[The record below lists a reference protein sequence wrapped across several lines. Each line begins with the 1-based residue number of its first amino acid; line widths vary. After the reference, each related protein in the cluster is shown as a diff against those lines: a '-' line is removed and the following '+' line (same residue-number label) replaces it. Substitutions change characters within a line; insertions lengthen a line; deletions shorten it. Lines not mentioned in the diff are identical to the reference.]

1 MTSATLLTRLK
12 DIFEVR
18 LAYAQIIPSSVARL
32 LLIVTGPD
40 FPQIEANIDIA
51 TGRVTVNVPVGN
63 DRTFEVRAFPGASSA
78 LNFIG
83 RTTAN
88 VTPVGTSVTVNM
100 QAASLQPPVANA
112 GPDQRVLFVGQTVQ
126 LDGSGSSDADG
137 DPLTFRWS
145 FTSRPPGSQATL
157 SNATVVN
164 PTFVADVLGIYVV
177 QLIVND
183 GTIDSLAATVTIT
196 SGNTR
201 PVANAGPDQA
211 VLFVGQTVQLDGS
224 GSSDGDGDPLTFR
237 WSFTSRPPSSQ
248 ATLSNATVVNPTFVA
263 DVEGTYVVQLIVN
276 DGTVDSLLAD
286 TVTITADNLR
296 PVANAGPDQAV
307 LFVGQTVQLD
317 GSGSSDADGDPLTFR
332 WSFTSRPPSSQ
343 ATLSNAT
350 VVNPTFVADVLGI
363 YVVQLIVN
371 DGTVDS
377 LLADIVTITAGNP
390 RPVAN
395 AGPDQRVLFVGQT
408 VQLDGSGSS
417 DGDPLT
423 FRWSFTSRPPGS
435 QATLSNA
442 TVVNP
447 TFVADV
453 LGIYVVQLIVNDGTV
468 DSLLADTVTITAG
481 NPRPVANAGPDQRVL
496 FVGQTVQLDG
506 SGSSDGDPL
515 TFRWS
520 FTSRPPGSQATLS
533 NATVVNPTFVA
544 DVERTYVVQLIVN
557 DGTVDSL
564 LADTVMV
571 AADNLRPVANACP
584 DQRVVPGSAFC
595 EGQSVQLDGSG
606 SSDADPDPLTYRW
619 TFTTQ
624 PEDSQPILSDP
635 NIVNPTFELPCVR
648 GTYVVQLIVNDGTI
662 DSLPD
667 TVSITVEEEYY
678 YGGSIDSKTRFAS
691 ILGTASL
698 TVMILG
704 LFARR
709 RHGSTRQRIER

>member
-126 LDGSGSSDADG
+126 LDGSGSSDVDG

-145 FTSRPPGSQATL
+145 FTSRPPGSQASL

-164 PTFVADVLGIYVV
+164 PTFVADQLGPYVV

-201 PVANAGPDQA
+201 PVANASPDQT

-224 GSSDGDGDPLTFR
+224 GSSD
-237 WSFTSRPPSSQ
+237 
-248 ATLSNATVVNPTFVA
+248 
-263 DVEGTYVVQLIVN
+263 I
-276 DGTVDSLLAD
+276 
-286 TVTITADNLR
+286 
-296 PVANAGPDQAV
+296 
-307 LFVGQTVQLD
+307 
-317 GSGSSDADGDPLTFR
+317 
-332 WSFTSRPPSSQ
+332 
-343 ATLSNAT
+343 
-350 VVNPTFVADVLGI
+350 
-363 YVVQLIVN
+363 
-371 DGTVDS
+371 
-377 LLADIVTITAGNP
+377 
-390 RPVAN
+390 
-395 AGPDQRVLFVGQT
+395 
-408 VQLDGSGSS
+408 

-435 QATLSNA
+435 QASLSMPPWSIPPSSPMCSVSTWCSSSSMMA
-442 TVVNP
+442 PST
-447 TFVADV
+447 AC
-453 LGIYVVQLIVNDGTV
+453 
-468 DSLLADTVTITAG
+468 ADTVTITAD
-481 NPRPVANAGPDQRVL
+481 NTRPVANAGPDQTVL

-506 SGSSDGDPL
+506 SGSSDVDGDPL

-520 FTSRPPGSQATLS
+520 FSSRPPGSQASLS
-533 NATVVNPTFVA
+533 NSTVVNPTFVA
-544 DVERTYVVQLIVN
+544 DVLGPTWCSSSSMMAPSTARRTP
-557 DGTVDSL
+557 S
-564 LADTVMV
+564 
-571 AADNLRPVANACP
+571 RSP
-584 DQRVVPGSAFC
+584 R
-595 EGQSVQLDGSG
+595 
-606 SSDADPDPLTYRW
+606 
-619 TFTTQ
+619 
-624 PEDSQPILSDP
+624 
-635 NIVNPTFELPCVR
+635 
-648 GTYVVQLIVNDGTI
+648 TI
-662 DSLPD
+662 
-667 TVSITVEEEYY
+667 
-678 YGGSIDSKTRFAS
+678 
-691 ILGTASL
+691 
-698 TVMILG
+698 
-704 LFARR
+704 FARWPTRAPIRPSSSWAR
-709 RHGSTRQRIER
+709 RCNSMAVAPAMSMAIP